1 MRRSA
6 AAGEDRV
13 VNRKTI
19 LLAFLVA
26 ACVPCAAALAA
37 RPERFKADAFD
48 VSVEVT
54 GSYSGD
60 STGGPPD
67 DYVERHQ
74 RAQFNYGAKWRN
86 VWFPVNDLPPNHGT
100 EWFGRGQKVD
110 ASFSNTGFNVIG
122 AQRTDINCA
131 GRMTTDLTT
140 PIMFW
145 DNHRNRFSL
154 ELHPILNL
162 FFSDDCAEPFTINGA
177 DTEVNL
183 RLTRSDLGHRTVTKT
198 AHPSRAQRPRDV
210 FYCST
215 LGMTPHTCGQSL
227 HYTATVTLTRVCSAR
242 HGGRLEFV
250 EGRKGIYTYLGKCG
264 GGQNR

>member
-1 MRRSA
+1 MRTAPAWGDDRS
-6 AAGEDRV
+6 

-37 RPERFKADAFD
+37 QRERFKADAFD
-48 VSVEVT
+48 VSIKVT
-54 GSYSGD
+54 GSYRGD

-74 RAQFNYGAKWRN
+74 RVQFGYSAKWRN
-86 VWFPVNDLPPNHGT
+86 VWFPVTDVPRDHGT

-110 ASFSNTGFNVIG
+110 ANFSSTGFNVIG
-122 AQRTDINCA
+122 AQRTDVNCA
-131 GRMTTDLTT
+131 GRMTNDGQ

-145 DNHRNRFSL
+145 DNHRRGFSL

-162 FFSDDCAEPFTINGA
+162 YFTDDCYEPFTINGA

-183 RLTRSDLGHRTVTKT
+183 RLTHADLKHRTVTKT
-198 AHPSRAQRPRDV
+198 AHPSFEQRPRDV
-210 FYCST
+210 FYCLT
-215 LGMTPHTCGQSL
+215 LGMTPHTCSQSL
-227 HYTATVTLTRVCSAR
+227 DYTATVTLKRVCSAR
-242 HGGRLEFV
+242 HGGRLDFIPRRGGV
-250 EGRKGIYTYLGKCG
+250 YTYLGTCG
-264 GGQNR
+264 TR

>member
-1 MRRSA
+1 MRTAPGWGDHR
-6 AAGEDRV
+6 G

-37 RPERFKADAFD
+37 VPERFNANAFD
-48 VSVEVT
+48 VSVKVT

-74 RAQFNYGAKWRN
+74 RVQFGYSAKWRN
-86 VWFPVNDLPPNHGT
+86 VWFPVNDVPPNHGT

-110 ASFSNTGFNVIG
+110 AQFTGTGFNVIG
-122 AQRTDINCA
+122 AQRSDVNCA
-131 GRMTTDLTT
+131 GRMTTDLST

-145 DNHRNRFSL
+145 DNHRRGFNL
-154 ELHPILNL
+154 ELHPVLNL
-162 FFSDDCAEPFTINGA
+162 LYTADCGEPFSINGA
-177 DTEVNL
+177 DTEVDL
-183 RLTRSDLGHRTVTKT
+183 RLTHADLRHRTVTKT
-198 AHPSRAQRPRDV
+198 AHPSRDQRPRDF
-210 FYCST
+210 FYCLT

-227 HYTATVTLTRVCSAR
+227 HYTATVSLKRVCSAR

-250 EGRKGIYTYLGKCG
+250 QGAKDVYTYLGRCG
-264 GGQNR
+264 GA